1 MSKEKQFKH
10 GPELREFWRLE
21 KVKQREK
28 MRTRE
33 ATVAAETSLVP
44 ESTSFGGKPQ

>member
-33 ATVAAETSLVP
+33 ATIAAETSLVR
-44 ESTSFGGKPQ
+44 ESTPLRGEPQ